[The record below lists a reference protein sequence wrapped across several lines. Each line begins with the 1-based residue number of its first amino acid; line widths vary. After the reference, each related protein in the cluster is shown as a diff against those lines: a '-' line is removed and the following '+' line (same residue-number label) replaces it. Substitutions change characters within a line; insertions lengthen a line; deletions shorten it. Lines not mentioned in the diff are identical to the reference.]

1 MFCPHCGD
9 ASHGLTYCS
18 TCGKR
23 LAEDRRVQF
32 ARVES
37 RLDVTV
43 NVGGPT
49 LVVSGNR
56 PRSPLP
62 AHRPPPKLPW
72 SADKKWAVCGLFFWP
87 LWGRFIW
94 RQTWPLGLKALS
106 ILGIVGAYLGLVTN
120 TLFVLSLLVG
130 LTALLWVMW
139 VLRSTRPDDKPEID
153 DGMQDVRDAFSR
165 DLTACDDTITE
176 IERTIAVELLSAKS
190 PERTRYL
197 AALESRKSAIEYFES
212 AKSTQDVKR
221 AREQLVMALGE
232 LRITERSVS
241 ADTA

>member
-1 MFCPHCGD
+1 
-9 ASHGLTYCS
+9 
-18 TCGKR
+18 
-23 LAEDRRVQF
+23 
-32 ARVES
+32 
-37 RLDVTV
+37 
-43 NVGGPT
+43 
-49 LVVSGNR
+49 
-56 PRSPLP
+56 
-62 AHRPPPKLPW
+62 
-72 SADKKWAVCGLFFWP
+72 
-87 LWGRFIW
+87 
-94 RQTWPLGLKALS
+94 
-106 ILGIVGAYLGLVTN
+106 
-120 TLFVLSLLVG
+120 
-130 LTALLWVMW
+130 MW